1 MGHRD
6 LKTRMEQ
13 LLQAEDFE
21 ASLASI
27 RQIPGRRA
35 VNPLFSFFYSGDE
48 RLRWRAVAAMGLV
61 VSHLADTSMES
72 ARVVIRR
79 LMWNLNDES
88 GGIGWGSPEA
98 MGEITA
104 LHGRLAD
111 EFANIL
117 ISYISPE
124 GNFLEHELLQRGS
137 LWGVGRLAHA
147 RPQLA
152 TPARSFLPAFYEAPD
167 PYLRGTAI
175 WATGPIL
182 EPYLRAIIERRLT
195 DNAPLRIFRQM
206 RMTPTTVAELAEEAL
221 AFLPRQYESNP

>member
-1 MGHRD
+1 MGNRGRKATIRKLLLEKNFETALEAL
-6 LKTRMEQ
+6 LK
-13 LLQAEDFE
+13 L
-21 ASLASI
+21 
-27 RQIPGRRA
+27 PGRQA

-48 RLRWRAVAAMGLV
+48 RLRWRAVAAMGIV

-72 ARVVIRR
+72 ARVVMRR

-104 LHGRLAD
+104 RHGRLAE
-111 EFANIL
+111 EFAAIL
-117 ISYISPE
+117 ISYINPE
-124 GNFLEHELLQRGS
+124 GNFLEHELLQRGA

-147 RPQLA
+147 RPFLA
-152 TPARSFLPAFYEAPD
+152 EPARSFLPAFYQAPD
-167 PYLRGTAI
+167 PYLRGLAI

-182 EPYLRAIIERRLT
+182 EPRTRSMIERCLA
-195 DNAPLRIFRQM
+195 DNAQLCIFRQM

-221 AFLPRQYESNP
+221 TFQPPTI